1 MSIEFDDYCKFN
13 NIITVNMPAHSSH
26 LLQLLDIKIF
36 SFLKAAYNYQIN
48 LLFRLLST
56 IL

>member
-13 NIITVNMPAHSSH
+13 NIITVNMPAYSSH